1 MFAGTRPIFDE
12 IHLERSG
19 VVEDSRGL
27 MKHLF
32 SVSGMDL
39 DTLQKLAA
47 LGALRTWLSS
57 IPETRFRAAQW
68 EDALSLLFQR
78 RLRFRSVREAQQ
90 GAAEFDFLHA
100 EK

>member
-1 MFAGTRPIFDE
+1 MRPIFDE

-57 IPETRFRAAQW
+57 IPETRFRAAQRD
-68 EDALSLLFQR
+68 DALSLLFQR

-90 GAAEFDFLHA
+90 WAAEFDFLHA